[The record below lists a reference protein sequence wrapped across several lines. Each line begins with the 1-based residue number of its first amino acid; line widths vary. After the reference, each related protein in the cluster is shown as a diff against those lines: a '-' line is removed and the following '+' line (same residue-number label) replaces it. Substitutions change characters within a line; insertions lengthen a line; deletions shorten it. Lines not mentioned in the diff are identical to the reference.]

1 MVGGVGTAR
10 RSKTMSSLPCL
21 IGLAY
26 RSSPRDWTKRDG
38 SMMPAGRP
46 ASLGITF
53 PIPCG
58 RTSWFPFSKPP
69 VIAPEPY

>member
-38 SMMPAGRP
+38 SMMPAGLVGDHVSHPMRADVVVSLLE
-46 ASLGITF
+46 ASSD
-53 PIPCG
+53 C
-58 RTSWFPFSKPP
+58 
-69 VIAPEPY
+69 A